1 MEEGKFWRHHP
12 LRFNQS
18 STDIF
23 VFKLLT
29 LSLFLAQASFALGSE
44 IINFNTMKASFIQ
57 TIDDNGDVE
66 ISKTKGHLVIKRPE
80 LMLWHIKEP
89 TERIIIFESG
99 SILIFDPDLNQVIKT
114 DVNHYEEANWIKILM
129 SDSEMNESY
138 KQYMEG
144 TNSHMFIKYKPL
156 KNDSLMSTITIAMKE
171 NLIDTIDIEHSQR
184 QMIHID
190 LMDIEINKTIDDG
203 FFSDLIPNDAEVI
216 E

>member
-23 VFKLLT
+23 VLKLLT
-29 LSLFLAQASFALGSE
+29 LSLFLTQASFALDSE

-57 TIDDNGDVE
+57 TIDGNGDVE
-66 ISKTKGHLVIKRPE
+66 ISKTKGHLVVKRPE

-114 DVNHYEEANWIKILM
+114 DVNQYEEANWIKILM
-129 SDSEMNESY
+129 SDSELNKSY
-138 KQYMEG
+138 KQYTEG

-156 KNDSLMSTITIAMKE
+156 VNDSLMSTITIAMKE
-171 NLIDTIDIEHSQR
+171 NLIDSIDIEHSQR
-184 QMIHID
+184 QKIHID
-190 LMDIEINKTIDDG
+190 LMDIEMNKMIDDG